1 MNYTHITN
9 VSKQRILIFRRNM
22 PSISLALGQSITI
35 PTNVI
40 DRSQIMNLKDKRFIR
55 VYSTGESV
63 TISDTGSI
71 RDGINAVASSGNVD
85 INQGAMATA
94 LAIKNTQSL
103 IDLNIANAAATPAVN
118 EASIKAAVQAAE
130 TQARNSIALAATPPV
145 ATGGDAATIAGLI
158 EAQAAE
164 VGGAVESYATL
175 IKTVWP
181 PSWVSG
187 TAYDVGDMVF
197 GSGSPYHTLLK
208 CVQAGNTGL
217 VEPNW
222 ETVTPDVGDTV
233 LDGTV
238 IWERVSYDALV
249 TPTVY
254 NAPANAVGFTVFCYD
269 HLDIFGLGS
278 DPFLKCEITFDDD
291 STLSQVLTEGVAAY
305 KLGLESFY
313 MAYLSKTKN
322 IKKITFLADGFTE
335 PYVGSQS
342 LGRKGHVHWV
352 TVGNKEGVPSGD
364 GFLSLT

>member
-118 EASIKAAVQAAE
+118 EASIKAAVQAVE
-130 TQARNSIALAATPPV
+130 TQARDSVALAATPPV

-158 EAQAAE
+158 EVQAARAAQPAFD
-164 VGGAVESYATL
+164 VLDSAMAAALGGTTPAVSM
-175 IKTVWP
+175 P
-181 PSWVSG
+181 
-187 TAYDVGDMVF
+187 M
-197 GSGSPYHTLLK
+197 LLK
-208 CVQAGNTGL
+208 VNHDHSPMEVDANTLALYRLHESWADLSGNGRDLTL
-217 VEPNW
+217 RNDP
-222 ETVTPDVGDTV
+222 TITP
-233 LDGTV
+233 
-238 IWERVSYDALV
+238 
-249 TPTVY
+249 
-254 NAPANAVGFTVFCYD
+254 
-269 HLDIFGLGS
+269 
-278 DPFLKCEITFDDD
+278 
-291 STLSQVLTEGVAAY
+291 VAA
-305 KLGLESFY
+305 
-313 MAYLSKTKN
+313 
-322 IKKITFLADGFTE
+322 
-335 PYVGSQS
+335 
-342 LGRKGHVHWV
+342 
-352 TVGNKEGVPSGD
+352 
-364 GFLSLT
+364 